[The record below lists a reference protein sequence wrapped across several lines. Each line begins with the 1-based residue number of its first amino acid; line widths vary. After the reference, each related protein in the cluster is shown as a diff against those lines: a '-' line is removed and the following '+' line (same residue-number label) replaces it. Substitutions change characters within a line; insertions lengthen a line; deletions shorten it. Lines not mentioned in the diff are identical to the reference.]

1 MEKILQVNSPND
13 YARYVGAEQLH
24 DDICVV
30 HYDEL
35 DACRH
40 ALCNYGVY
48 GLFLVEESPYTIR
61 YGQGQYRF
69 SSGSLM
75 CVAPGQMGG
84 VTDNGEIIHIRG
96 WVLMFSPQLL
106 AGTALEKHIGD
117 YHFFSYYDSEALQ
130 MLPDEQRTLAMCLKM
145 IRHELQTH
153 ADDPR
158 LKNIV
163 VTYLQLIL
171 EYSARFYNRQFQTEV
186 QSQTNDLLIRFD
198 TLLKNYYDQQ
208 LYRVHGLPTVRSCAQ
223 ELFLSQLFW

>member
-1 MEKILQVNSPND
+1 
-13 YARYVGAEQLH
+13 
-24 DDICVV
+24 
-30 HYDEL
+30 
-35 DACRH
+35 
-40 ALCNYGVY
+40 
-48 GLFLVEESPYTIR
+48 
-61 YGQGQYRF
+61 
-69 SSGSLM
+69 
-75 CVAPGQMGG
+75 
-84 VTDNGEIIHIRG
+84 
-96 WVLMFSPQLL
+96 
-106 AGTALEKHIGD
+106 
-117 YHFFSYYDSEALQ
+117 
-130 MLPDEQRTLAMCLKM
+130 MLPDEQRTLAMCMKM